1 MLSLDLGLLS
11 TGGANVTG
19 PDAPTATAIS
29 NDVTFGS
36 LLPNIQLGIGWGILK
51 SSEIHVF
58 KKWFFF
64 RKTIFL
70 SLFF

>member
-36 LLPNIQLGIGWGILK
+36 LLPNIQLGIGWG
-51 SSEIHVF
+51 F
-58 KKWFFF
+58 
-64 RKTIFL
+64 
-70 SLFF
+70 